1 MFITIR
7 QDSMKNRST
16 KHQPKGV
23 VLLFEDADI
32 IVVDKPCGLLTMG
45 TERDKSRTAHTIL
58 NDYVRKGNPKSRNRV
73 YIVHRLDRDTS
84 GVLLFAKSEQA
95 KAFLQSDWENTTKI
109 YLAVVAGHLDAAQ
122 GTISS
127 YLAENAAFNVYSTT
141 DASKG
146 KLSHTAYTV
155 LKEQRG
161 FSLLRI
167 HLLTGRKHQI
177 RVHCSEKGHPVIG
190 DRKYGGAHASY
201 PNLALHSCS
210 ISFTHPVSGLRLH
223 FAAKAPGHFNKLV
236 GSFELPES
244 TDLKLEHFDTEN
256 TEGPR

>member
-1 MFITIR
+1 M
-7 QDSMKNRST
+7 QKNGPQ

-23 VLLFEDADI
+23 TLLFEDADI

-45 TERDKSRTAHTIL
+45 TDRDKTRTAHSIL
-58 NDYVRKGNPKSRNRV
+58 NDYVRKGNPRSRNRV

-95 KAFLQSDWENTTKI
+95 KQFLQSDWENTTKI
-109 YLAVVAGHLDAAQ
+109 YLTVVSGRPEPAR

-127 YLAENAAFNVYSTT
+127 YLAENAAFTVYSTS
-141 DASKG
+141 DPSKG
-146 KLSHTAYTV
+146 KLSQTAYTV

-177 RVHCSEKGHPVIG
+177 RVHCAEKGHPVVG
-190 DRKYGGAHASY
+190 DRKYGKEHASY
-201 PNLALHSCS
+201 PNLALHACS
-210 ISFTHPVSGLRLH
+210 ISFTHPVSGAKLRFL
-223 FAAKAPGHFNKLV
+223 AKAPAHFAKLV
-236 GSFELPES
+236 GSFEQI
-244 TDLKLEHFDTEN
+244 FD
-256 TEGPR
+256 GS